1 MEIQIQERK
10 NNDPTNHFHHG
21 CRQRHWSAT
30 ALQFHARGWFVG
42 AADVDQAGLDVLK
55 RDLDNDCFTA
65 FLDVTDKAAFD
76 QVMIDFGTA
85 AGQRLDI
92 LFNNAGIAVFGF
104 LDEVPFE
111 KTLATVN
118 VNLIG
123 VLNGIHASIH
133 LLKQTPNALCFTTSS
148 SAANVRL
155 SRHGNL

>member
-1 MEIQIQERK
+1 M
-10 NNDPTNHFHHG
+10 T
-21 CRQRHWSAT
+21 RQTIFITGAASGIGRAT

-42 AADVDQAGLDVLK
+42 AADVDLAGLESLK
-55 RDLDNDCFTA
+55 ADLHDDCFTA
-65 FLDVTDKAAFD
+65 FLDVTDKPAFD
-76 QVMIDFGTA
+76 QVMIDFGA
-85 AGQRLDI
+85 IAGQRLDI

-148 SAANVRL
+148 SAACWCV
-155 SRHGNL
+155 